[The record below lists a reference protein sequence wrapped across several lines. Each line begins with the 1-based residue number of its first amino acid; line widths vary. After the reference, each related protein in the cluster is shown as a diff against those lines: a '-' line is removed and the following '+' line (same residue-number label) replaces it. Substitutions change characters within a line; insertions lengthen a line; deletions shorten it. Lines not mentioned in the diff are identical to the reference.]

1 MFEDIQQFIF
11 QIVLF
16 YIAYILILYLITTIT
31 NKNIYLIIYM
41 GLSMIILFLIVFYN
55 RMSLYFQ
62 KEKDKLKKENSDD
75 KSSDKPSDNKI
86 CDDWSSE
93 ECKEKIKKLSKKNDT
108 EKKIKES
115 GKKNDTEIQNNDMA
129 IIQTEPV
136 VEPQPA
142 ESSNPKL
149 LKENIED
156 ADTIKKQEE
165 IIRKYIDNYNKNK
178 RPIDELEESRDN
190 DAPWMDHDNDK
201 GNKLYQA
208 L

>member
-62 KEKDKLKKENSDD
+62 KEKDKLKEEKSTD
-75 KSSDKPSDNKI
+75 KSSDKPSDKSSDNKI
-86 CDDWSSE
+86 CYDWSSE
-93 ECKEKIKKLSKKNDT
+93 ECKEKIKELS
-108 EKKIKES
+108 
-115 GKKNDTEIQNNDMA
+115 KKNDTEIQNNDMA

-136 VEPQPA
+136 VEPQPV
-142 ESSNPKL
+142 ESSNPKP

-178 RPIDELEESRDN
+178 RPIDELEEARDN

>member
-62 KEKDKLKKENSDD
+62 KEKDKLKEENSA
-75 KSSDKPSDNKI
+75 DKPSDNKI

-93 ECKEKIKKLSKKNDT
+93 E
-108 EKKIKES
+108 
-115 GKKNDTEIQNNDMA
+115 
-129 IIQTEPV
+129 
-136 VEPQPA
+136 
-142 ESSNPKL
+142 
-149 LKENIED
+149 
-156 ADTIKKQEE
+156 
-165 IIRKYIDNYNKNK
+165 
-178 RPIDELEESRDN
+178 
-190 DAPWMDHDNDK
+190 
-201 GNKLYQA
+201 
-208 L
+208 

>member
-62 KEKDKLKKENSDD
+62 KEKDKLKEENST
-75 KSSDKPSDNKI
+75 DKPSDNKI

-108 EKKIKES
+108 EKKES

-136 VEPQPA
+136 VEPQPV

-178 RPIDELEESRDN
+178 RPIDELEEARDN

>member
-62 KEKDKLKKENSDD
+62 KEKDKLKEENSA
-75 KSSDKPSDNKI
+75 DKPSDNKI

-93 ECKEKIKKLSKKNDT
+93 ECKEKIKELSKKKDT
-108 EKKIKES
+108 EKKES
-115 GKKNDTEIQNNDMA
+115 GKKKDTEIQNNDMA

-136 VEPQPA
+136 VEPQPV

-178 RPIDELEESRDN
+178 RPIDELEEARDN